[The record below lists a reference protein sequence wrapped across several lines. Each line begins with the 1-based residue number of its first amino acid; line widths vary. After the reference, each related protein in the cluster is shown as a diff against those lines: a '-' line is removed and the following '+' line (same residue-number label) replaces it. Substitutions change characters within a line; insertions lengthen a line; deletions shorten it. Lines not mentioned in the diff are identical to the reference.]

1 VVGVFVSVGVRA
13 VVNVEALNAV
23 ETVGNVTKHRR
34 APIVLKG
41 DKGYRLI
48 YVPAASGE
56 SLANAFQRN
65 LVKAAKL
72 IYGAEGLKP
81 PITEWDE
88 RFEFVK
94 FMDKAHLTPALKK
107 LVAGKASNIPEAK
120 HEFEL
125 QAIRESIV
133 ADVAGFLYA
142 EEELPVK
149 RTSRLQVGY
158 VVPTYDSIEAVAI
171 EAQFHARHVPAE
183 TTKRKTAQV
192 EAAQKAQMIY
202 YVEVASATYGITI
215 NLDVDGIGR
224 TSLVR
229 VEDAVDGDERA
240 RRVRASLL
248 ALAALL
254 AGEGFGAKLS
264 RFLPVK
270 TVESAVASIST
281 PVAFTVSPPQR
292 PDYISDTAARA
303 GQLRE
308 VLKKLGVES
317 SVELIAY
324 SKEVPEGLVKAG
336 SIEDLMLKVID
347 RVLKG

>member
-1 VVGVFVSVGVRA
+1 MFVSVGVRA

-183 TTKRKTAQV
+183 AGAGGQRA
-192 EAAQKAQMIY
+192 AQMIY

-324 SKEVPEGLVKAG
+324 SKEVPEGVVKAG